1 MTSIYV
7 IVSIQL
13 CRQVGND
20 EYFVLCNFGGRSL
33 NGFEVVEGGLWSLPR
48 S

>member
-7 IVSIQL
+7 IVSIKL
-13 CRQVGND
+13 CQQVGND

-33 NGFEVVEGGLWSLPR
+33 SGFEVIEARLWSLHR